1 MGEKVKKVCSRGR
14 VLPFSMSC
22 FLRWFCP
29 KKYNSKNI
37 EEWKNYLKYVLE
49 VLKLS
54 WKRGFRVLLSA
65 MKCNSN
71 DIFIGHRVLVMV
83 MIHWF
88 YRTLVLW
95 QTRRFWLNSCGT
107 QFLDLGFWVHF
118 KIEKNQK
125 IWKLIFLKFCKWLLS
140 FSFLEISYPKRYLPL
155 ESQQPQLQSKRC
167 TNTERGPPG
176 LVSLS
181 TDRCIAPVQ

>member
-1 MGEKVKKVCSRGR
+1 MGERVKKVCSRGR

-22 FLRWFCP
+22 FLRWFRP

-37 EEWKNYLKYVLE
+37 EEWKNYLKNVLE

-125 IWKLIFLKFCKWLLS
+125 QDKVNYAVSEKENGVKVILCQRGWWAVLACTGLQWTPLDQIGLYWAVRESTGLYRALLG
-140 FSFLEISYPKRYLPL
+140 
-155 ESQQPQLQSKRC
+155 C
-167 TNTERGPPG
+167 AG
-176 LVSLS
+176 L
-181 TDRCIAPVQ
+181 